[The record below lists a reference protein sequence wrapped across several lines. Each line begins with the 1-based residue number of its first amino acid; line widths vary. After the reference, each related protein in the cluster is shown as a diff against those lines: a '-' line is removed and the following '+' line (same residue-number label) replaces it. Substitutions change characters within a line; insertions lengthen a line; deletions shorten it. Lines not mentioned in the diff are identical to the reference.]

1 MSKKQGKIQNCR
13 LKEVFLTLVDIKIVS
28 KYLLASIFVGV
39 VLGASGAFAAQG
51 FRSGIVLVTDYL
63 EFYLSGQP
71 NFLFYLITLSIAL
84 VFVHYSKVF
93 IKGKAFQSVSD
104 SIYLAHKFNNE
115 TDVKVGI
122 VSTIAAFF
130 SASGGASIG
139 QYGPL
144 VHFGTTIGA
153 WLKKKIPFDFTPDL
167 YIGAGVAASISSGFG
182 APLAGLIFAHEA
194 ILRHYSHKSILAIA
208 TASGVSYGISNA
220 IWGDANII
228 SVSSDDFNFLAILL
242 VSFLAGPIFGFV
254 SIIYMR
260 FLLFFAK
267 LAQTIKG
274 KTAYKYTFGILS
286 LSVIGH
292 YVPEVMG
299 LGAETVTHVLNPKYT
314 VIMLLTILMG
324 KILATAISLN
334 FGFFGGVFSPAIL
347 VGASAGSLIS
357 AILVYLGIF
366 DQFQQAL
373 VVSGIAAVA
382 GSVIGAPI
390 CMVVIVLELT
400 NSYTFALASLVGLA
414 ISVGYVQVRFG
425 SSYFDVQ
432 LLNRGI
438 DISNGRTGLF
448 MNETDIL
455 KYSEEKFAT
464 VQLNENIDDV
474 VKLMIKANQSELI
487 VVDADQRF
495 YGKIDSL
502 SLLNKTGTLSSA
514 GVVDTS
520 CIVIYHQASLQE
532 AMEVAS
538 NFVGE
543 IIPIVEK
550 HTNKAVG
557 VITEGAIFQAYLSKQ
572 DQTVEMEKR

>member
-1 MSKKQGKIQNCR
+1 M
-13 LKEVFLTLVDIKIVS
+13 TLIDIKTVT
-28 KYLLASIFVGV
+28 KYLLASILVGV
-39 VLGASGAFAAQG
+39 VLGISGAFAAQG
-51 FRSGIVLVTDYL
+51 FRSGIVIITEYL
-63 EFYLSGQP
+63 ELFLSSQP
-71 NFLFYLITLSIAL
+71 NFLFFLITLSIAL
-84 VFVHYSKVF
+84 IFVHFSRRL

-115 TDVKVGI
+115 TDVKVGV
-122 VSTIAAFF
+122 VSTVAAFF
-130 SASGGASIG
+130 SASGGASVG

-208 TASGVSYGISNA
+208 TASGVSYGISSTM
-220 IWGDANII
+220 WGDTNII
-228 SVSSDDFNFLAILL
+228 TVSSDDFNFLAILL

-254 SIIYMR
+254 SILYMR
-260 FLLFFAK
+260 SLLFFAK

-274 KTAYKYTFGILS
+274 KIAFKYAFGILS
-286 LSVIGH
+286 LSFIGH

-299 LGAETVTHVLNPKYT
+299 LGAETVANVLTSKNT
-314 VIMLLTILMG
+314 LIMLLIILLG
-324 KILATAISLN
+324 KILATSISLN

-347 VGASAGSLIS
+347 VGASAGGLLS
-357 AILVYLGIF
+357 AVLVYLGIF
-366 DQFQQAL
+366 EEFQQAL

-448 MNETDIL
+448 MTETDIL
-455 KYSEEKFAT
+455 KYSERTFTT
-464 VQLNENIDDV
+464 VRLEDNINEV
-474 VKLMIKANQSELI
+474 VKLMARTDQSEL
-487 VVDADQRF
+487 VVLNEDGKF
-495 YGKIDSL
+495 FGKINSL
-502 SLLNKTGTLSSA
+502 SLFNKNGTLNLSGA
-514 GVVDTS
+514 VDTD
-520 CIVIYHQASLQE
+520 CIVIFHDASLQD
-532 AMEVAS
+532 AIEVAS

-543 IIPIVEK
+543 IIPIVDK
-550 HTNKAVG
+550 NTNEAVA

-572 DQTVEMEKR
+572 NQTVEMEKR

>member
-1 MSKKQGKIQNCR
+1 M
-13 LKEVFLTLVDIKIVS
+13 TLVDIKIVS

-39 VLGASGAFAAQG
+39 VLGASGAVAAQG
-51 FRSGIVLVTDYL
+51 FRLGIVFITDYL
-63 EFYLSGQP
+63 EFFLSSQP
-71 NFLFYLITLSIAL
+71 NFLFYIITLSIAL
-84 VFVHYSKVF
+84 FFVHYSNIF
-93 IKGKAFQSVSD
+93 IKGQAFQSVSD

-208 TASGVSYGISNA
+208 TASGVSYGISSA
-220 IWGDANII
+220 IWGDTNII
-228 SVSSDDFNFLAILL
+228 SVSSDNFNFLTILL

-254 SIIYMR
+254 SILYMR
-260 FLLFFAK
+260 TLFVFAK
-267 LAQTIKG
+267 LAQIIKG
-274 KTAYKYTFGILS
+274 KIAYKYAFGILS
-286 LSVIGH
+286 LSAIGH

-299 LGAETVTHVLNPKYT
+299 LGTETVTYVLNSKYS
-314 VIMLLTILMG
+314 VIMLLVILLG
-324 KILATAISLN
+324 KILATSISLN

-347 VGASAGSLIS
+347 VGASAGGLLS
-357 AILVYLGIF
+357 AILVYLGVF

-373 VVSGIAAVA
+373 IVSGIAAVA

-455 KYSEEKFAT
+455 KYCEEKFVTAKLDDKI
-464 VQLNENIDDV
+464 QDV
-474 VKLMIKANQSELI
+474 VKQMIETNQSEI
-487 VVDADQRF
+487 VVVDTEQKF
-495 YGKIDSL
+495 YGKVNSL
-502 SLLNKTGTLSSA
+502 SLLNKTGTLSSS
-514 GVVDTS
+514 GIVDSS
-520 CIVIYHQASLQE
+520 CIVISNKASLQE
-532 AMEVAS
+532 AMEIAS
-538 NFVGE
+538 KFVGE
-543 IIPIVEK
+543 IIPIVDIN
-550 HTNKAVG
+550 TNKAVA